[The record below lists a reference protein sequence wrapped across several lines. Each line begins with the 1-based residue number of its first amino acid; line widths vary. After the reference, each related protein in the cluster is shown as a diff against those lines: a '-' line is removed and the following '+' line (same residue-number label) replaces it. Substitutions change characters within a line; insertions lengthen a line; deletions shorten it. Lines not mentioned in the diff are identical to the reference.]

1 MQFITKQLFTS
12 YSNSSGKLNGKSAK
26 FNLTYQLVAVLLSF
40 SLILSPLTDLAN
52 AAITYNWAKANTGT
66 IGDVLVWSSI
76 TASADGTKLAAVVS
90 GGSIYTSTDSGATWT
105 EQTAAGSRSWQS
117 ITASADGTKLAA
129 VVSGGSIYTSTDS
142 GATWTQRTA
151 AGSRSWSSITASADG
166 TKLAAVVSAGG
177 SIYTSSDSGATW
189 TQQTAAGSRY
199 WRSITASADGT
210 KLAAVASG
218 GNLYL
223 GTLVSNGS
231 SDLYQTINEGTIT
244 TDIRD
249 SNNALVSNPSFDLTN
264 ATVSTSQQTTT
275 GTLGTNDQRLSVDNP
290 GGANNGFT
298 FTLNATNPGTS
309 QWSNGTNT
317 YSYNDTPANG
327 QLTIDPSTS
336 TWTARV
342 GTTTSISKGVQAS
355 FTGPT
360 AITLAT
366 SSSALEDIWNGYVTG
381 IGLSQTIPANTPA
394 GNYTI
399 QMTQTVAGV

>member
-1 MQFITKQLFTS
+1 MQFITKQLFAS
-12 YSNSSGKLNGKSAK
+12 YSNSSGRLNGKSAK
-26 FNLTYQLVAVLLSF
+26 FNLGYLLLAILLSF
-40 SLILSPLTDLAN
+40 SLTLSPLADTAN
-52 AAITYNWAKANTGT
+52 AAITYNWAKA
-66 IGDVLVWSSI
+66 
-76 TASADGTKLAAVVS
+76 
-90 GGSIYTSTDSGATWT
+90 
-105 EQTAAGSRSWQS
+105 
-117 ITASADGTKLAA
+117 
-129 VVSGGSIYTSTDS
+129 
-142 GATWTQRTA
+142 
-151 AGSRSWSSITASADG
+151 
-166 TKLAAVVSAGG
+166 
-177 SIYTSSDSGATW
+177 
-189 TQQTAAGSRY
+189 
-199 WRSITASADGT
+199 
-210 KLAAVASG
+210 
-218 GNLYL
+218 
-223 GTLVSNGS
+223 
-231 SDLYQTINEGTIT
+231 
-244 TDIRD
+244 
-249 SNNALVSNPSFDLTN
+249 
-264 ATVSTSQQTTT
+264 TT

-317 YSYNDTPANG
+317 YSYNNTPANG